1 MAGGRERVAQLH
13 SRNQHKSLFVCFPT
27 WKQSRPCRLGTIPAH
42 NTAQSRAQNRTQNRA
57 QGSEQGSEQGS
68 KQGSEQVSEQG
79 SEKGTEQ
86 GSEQDS
92 QWYKS
97 LICQKMHCM
106 LFQSCQAS
114 HEISLYLSKPLVFME
129 GPSV

>member
-1 MAGGRERVAQLH
+1 MSHLELLLLPFVGFGAQLH

-68 KQGSEQVSEQG
+68 KQGSEQVSEQ
-79 SEKGTEQ
+79 
-86 GSEQDS
+86 DS